1 MFTGLIQ
8 AVGRVARRDG
18 LRLWVEGRGLRLD
31 RGDSVAVNGVC
42 LTVTSVSKK
51 GRGAV
56 WRFDLSEET
65 ARLTTLGAATVGR
78 PVNLEPALKIG
89 DALGGHIVQGH
100 VDGVGRVERIRPDAG
115 GRVFTFSFPASLKN
129 FLVSK
134 GSIAI
139 DGISL
144 TVVRPRGT
152 RFDAA
157 IIPHTDRHT
166 TLGAAR
172 PGDPVNVEADPL
184 AKHVAALL
192 AAWRKK

>member
-8 AVGRVARRDG
+8 TVGRIVRRDG
-18 LRLWVEGRGLRLD
+18 LRLWVEGRGLRLR

-42 LTVTSVSKK
+42 LTVTAGAAK

-65 ARLTTLGAATVGR
+65 ARRTTLGSAVVGR
-78 PVNLEPALKIG
+78 PVNLEPALKVG

-100 VDGVGRVERIRPDAG
+100 VDGVGRVEGVRPEAG
-115 GRVFTFSFPASLKN
+115 GRLFTFSFPAPLKD

-172 PGDPVNVEADPL
+172 VGDAVNVEADPL
-184 AKHVAALL
+184 AKHVATLL

>member
-8 AVGRVARRDG
+8 SIGRVARRDG
-18 LRLWVEGRGLRLD
+18 LRLWVEGRGLRL
-31 RGDSVAVNGVC
+31 RGGDSVAVNGVC
-42 LTVTSVSKK
+42 LTVTAVSKK
-51 GRGAV
+51 GRGAL

-65 ARLTTLGAATVGR
+65 ARLTTLGAAAVGR

-100 VDGVGRVERIRPDAG
+100 VDGMGRVEHIRPEAG
-115 GRVFTFSFPASLKN
+115 GRLFTFSFPAGLKD
-129 FLVSK
+129 FVVSK

-144 TVVRPRGT
+144 TVVRPRGA

-172 PGDPVNVEADPL
+172 PGDAVNVEADPL